1 MSKELQLTTTDH
13 LIIATHALFIF
24 LGLKL
29 AFSSHF
35 FVSLFGWILAYLNL
49 KSFDTYSLWRKG
61 NARQR

>member
-1 MSKELQLTTTDH
+1 MSKELQITTTDH
-13 LIIATHALFIF
+13 LIIAIHALFIF

-49 KSFDTYSLWRKG
+49 KSFDMYGFWRKNG
-61 NARQR
+61 TR

>member
-1 MSKELQLTTTDH
+1 MKQEIQITTTDH
-13 LIIATHALFIF
+13 LIIAIHALFIF

-49 KSFDTYSLWRKG
+49 KSFDIYGYWRKD